1 MAKHLPFEVSTSD
14 DPLPTRPSLLARLQ
28 NQQDSSTWNR
38 GWTEFFK
45 TYHSIILHQ
54 ALRASLNDCDAE
66 EVVCAVVDGVRRGLQ
81 DFVYDPERCS
91 FKTWLYRVTRNKI
104 ADLQRK
110 QARQYRLKS
119 MATEDAS
126 EEIANLMDTQTLSP
140 DAAWDIKF
148 EISMRQHAI
157 EQVARRVK
165 PMTMRLYLY
174 HIVEGHSVD
183 DTVRNFADFQVDASA
198 VYLAHHRVHKMVTEE
213 YEKLLQ
219 GKPMVS

>member
-1 MAKHLPFEVSTSD
+1 MAKHLAFEVSPTD
-14 DPLPTRPSLLARLQ
+14 DPLQTRPSLLARLQ

-54 ALRASLNDCDAE
+54 ALRSGLNDCDAE
-66 EVVCAVVDGVRRGLQ
+66 EVVCVVVDGVRRGLQ
-81 DFVYDPERCS
+81 DYVYDPERCS

-110 QARQYRLKS
+110 QVRQNRIRS
-119 MATEDAS
+119 VTTDDGS
-126 EEIANLMDTQTLSP
+126 EEIANLVDNQTLSP

-174 HIVEGHSVD
+174 HIVEGHSVEE
-183 DTVRNFADFQVDASA
+183 TVRNFVDFQVDASA
-198 VYLAHHRVHKMVTEE
+198 VYLAHHRVHKMVAEE

-219 GKPMVS
+219 GKPLVP